1 MGSLLD
7 LAPPPTYVPRAWLAN
22 FAWNT
27 RARSTASPLAAS
39 VVALFVPLGEFE
51 EDHFLMLVIDIVQ
64 HAVGPDS
71 QPILGRELRH
81 DESSGQF
88 LRPLALRP
96 WVGCECSDGCN
107 NGFLIIGGNLGER
120 FLKRALDPLA
130 REDDFVS
137 QL

>member
-1 MGSLLD
+1 MGAWLD
-7 LAPPPTYVPRAWLAN
+7 VAPHPIYAPRAWLAN
-22 FAWNT
+22 FVRNT
-27 RARSTASPLAAS
+27 RARSTTSPRAAS
-39 VVALFVPLGEFE
+39 VGGLFVPLGEFE
-51 EDHFLMLVIDIVQ
+51 EDHFLLLVIDIVQ

-107 NGFLIIGGNLGER
+107 DGFLIIGGNLGER
-120 FLKRALDPLA
+120 FLKRALDSLA
-130 REDDFVS
+130 REDDFGS